1 MGRGAKIFFIA
12 LLAAGCVFGLISFA
26 IVSALR
32 DAASPIGD
40 RETLREGAVTDKYAF
55 VGGDSFNLLVINT
68 DYRPELYSYD
78 KARVN
83 AIFGD
88 AYGEPASGG
97 SEGAIS
103 LLSAVL
109 VRADKERGQFTFTP
123 ISSKTLVNNGE
134 KSISLAKVY
143 ETYGASELCRHV
155 HLLTGLTVDDYVTV
169 IPSVAQKIADLVGG
183 VEYSR
188 LSSASAQNEEDVPS
202 GKGTVNGN
210 QVRTLLLCDYSG
222 SSITR
227 ERVASELLK
236 AFFEKLCT
244 YEKSLVE
251 NKLEEAVSM
260 LHTSINDSKVKKNTP
275 LVLMY
280 GEFQK
285 VTLELCGKYTEA
297 GFLPDA
303 AQTIDKFSVYRKYYG

>member
-12 LLAAGCVFGLISFA
+12 LLVSGCIFGLISFA
-26 IVSALR
+26 IVSALS

-40 RETLREGAVTDKYAF
+40 RETLHEGAVTDKYAF

-68 DYRPELYSYD
+68 DYRPELYSYN

-88 AYGEPASGG
+88 AYGEPLSSG
-97 SEGAIS
+97 ANRDIT

-123 ISSKTLVNNGE
+123 ISSKTFVDDGE
-134 KSISLAKVY
+134 KSVSLAKIY
-143 ETYGASELCRHV
+143 ETYGASELCRRV
-155 HLLTGLTVDDYVTV
+155 HLLTGLTVDDYITV
-169 IPSVAQKIADLVGG
+169 IPSVAQKIADLVSGI
-183 VEYSR
+183 EYSR
-188 LSSASAQNEEDVPS
+188 LSSASAQDEADVPS
-202 GKGTVNGN
+202 GQGTVSGK

-227 ERVASELLK
+227 EKVASELLK
-236 AFFEKLCT
+236 AFFEKLSA
-244 YEKSLVE
+244 YGQSEIE
-251 NKLEEAVSM
+251 NKLESAVAM
-260 LHTSINDSKVKKNTP
+260 LHTSINESKVKKNAP
-275 LVLMY
+275 LVSMY
-280 GEFQK
+280 GEFQT
-285 VTLELCGKYTEA
+285 VTLELCGKYTES
-297 GFLPDA
+297 GFMPDA